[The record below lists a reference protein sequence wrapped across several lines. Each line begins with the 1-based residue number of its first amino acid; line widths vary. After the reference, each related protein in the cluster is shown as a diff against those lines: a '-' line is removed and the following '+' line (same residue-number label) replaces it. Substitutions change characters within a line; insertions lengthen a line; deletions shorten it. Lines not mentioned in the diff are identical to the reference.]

1 MEKRKICVI
10 TGTRAE
16 YGLLKPVIRKIQE
29 DDEFALLL
37 YVIGAHLS
45 PEFGFTYHEIE
56 QDNIRI
62 SRKIEMLLSADTAS
76 GVLKSMGV
84 EMMGLADALAV
95 DRPDMVVL
103 LGDRYEVLVAAAAA
117 MIFNIPIAHIHG
129 GELTEGAIDDAIRH
143 SITKM
148 SYLHFAA
155 TEAYRR
161 RIIQL
166 GEEPDRVYNVGALGI
181 ENINSLNLLQKEEL
195 EKEID
200 FQFGEKTAMVTFH
213 PETLESTSSEEQFL
227 ILSEALNQFPKL
239 RIIFTKA
246 NADMDGR
253 VINKMIEK
261 YVQQNKKRCVCYD
274 SLGQLRYLSALQY
287 CDIVIGNSSSGI
299 IEVPSFHIATVNIGN
314 RQKGRVRAKSV
325 IDCEMTVEKI
335 TEAIQVG
342 LSEKFR
348 DEILEEKNPYEGK
361 NTSIEIIKK
370 MKDFLN
376 KNDGITKEKKF
387 YDI

>member
-16 YGLLKPVIRKIQE
+16 YGLLKPVIRNIQE
-29 DDEFALLL
+29 DDEFELLL
-37 YVIGAHLS
+37 YVTGAHLS

-103 LGDRYEVLVAAAAA
+103 LGDRYEVLVAAVAA

-155 TEAYRR
+155 TEDYRR

-200 FQFGEKTAMVTFH
+200 FQFGEPTAMVTFH

-253 VINKMIEK
+253 VINRMIEK
-261 YVQQNKKRCVCYD
+261 YVQQNKKKCICYD

-299 IEVPSFHIATVNIGN
+299 IEVPSFHIATVNVGN

-342 LSEKFR
+342 LSKEFR